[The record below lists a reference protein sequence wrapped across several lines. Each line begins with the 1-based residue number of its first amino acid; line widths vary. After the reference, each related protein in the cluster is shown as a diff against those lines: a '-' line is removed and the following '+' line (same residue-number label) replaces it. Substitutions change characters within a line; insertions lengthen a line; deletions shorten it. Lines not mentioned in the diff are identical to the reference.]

1 MDVVPPPSEPDAPPA
16 PATRATRPSGE
27 ADHRAVT
34 IVTIVAC
41 VAIIAVIGGAMAIDG
56 GGGDVASAT
65 PAAPSPTAVAAP
77 QTMDA
82 HPAAFVVV
90 LTWAR
95 GEGLPVS
102 YYAVTR
108 DGRPVTTLKP
118 DTTTWIDRSVT
129 PETRYV
135 YMVAAVGAD
144 GTRALTRVVAKT
156 PTAPLSTAR
165 PPPPHV
171 RLRVL
176 ELPRREPDRRM
187 AIDAHVSEGSVRH
200 GARRSA
206 SEGVRAHADPE
217 RRHVS
222 GDGLDQ
228 RDREVRRRRCHIH
241 LHGQRPCN
249 GCRRG
254 ARPVGGDEGARDDDP
269 ERSRPARV
277 HRVRRDVLGDRFV
290 GPVGRRRCPAG

>member
-1 MDVVPPPSEPDAPPA
+1 
-16 PATRATRPSGE
+16 
-27 ADHRAVT
+27 VT

-41 VAIIAVIGGAMAIDG
+41 VAIIAVIGGAMAIAG

-90 LTWAR
+90 ITWAQ

-108 DGRPVTTLKP
+108 DGRPITTLKP

-135 YMVAAVGAD
+135 YVVAAVGAD

-156 PTAPLSTAR
+156 PTASLSTAR
-165 PPPPHV
+165 FQGTFNVHLHATSHFGFSNFRGENQTAGWRSTPTCHNGPCDTELADLH
-171 RLRVL
+171 RKAFVL
-176 ELPRREPDRRM
+176 TLTRNGAAYQGTVSISGIVNCAGADVTSTFTVSVH
-187 AIDAHVSEGSVRH
+187 ATDA
-200 GARRSA
+200 GA
-206 SEGVRAHADPE
+206 V
-217 RRHVS
+217 
-222 GDGLDQ
+222 
-228 RDREVRRRRCHIH
+228 RDRWVVTKVQGTMTQSEAAQ
-241 LHGQRPCN
+241 L
-249 GCRRG
+249 GCIASG
-254 ARPVGGDEGARDDDP
+254 ATYSVTG
-269 ERSRPARV
+269 SMV
-277 HRVRRDVLGDRFV
+277 H
-290 GPVGRRRCPAG
+290 

>member
-1 MDVVPPPSEPDAPPA
+1 MCVIPPPSEPYAPPA
-16 PATRATRPSGE
+16 PANPATRPSGE
-27 ADHRAVT
+27 PDHRAVT

-41 VAIIAVIGGAMAIDG
+41 VAIIAVIGGAMAIAG

-90 LTWAR
+90 LTWAH

-108 DGRPVTTLKP
+108 DRRPITTLKP

-135 YMVAAVGAD
+135 YVVAAVGAD

-156 PTAPLSTAR
+156 PMAPLSTAR
-165 PPPPHV
+165 FQGTFNVHLHATSHFGFSNFHGEDQTAGWRSTPACRKGPCDTELADLHRKAFVLTMTRNGAAYQGTVSISGIVKCAGADVTSTFTVSIHV
-171 RLRVL
+171 T
-176 ELPRREPDRRM
+176 D
-187 AIDAHVSEGSVRH
+187 G
-200 GARRSA
+200 GA
-206 SEGVRAHADPE
+206 V
-217 RRHVS
+217 
-222 GDGLDQ
+222 
-228 RDREVRRRRCHIH
+228 RDRWVVTKVQGTMTQSEVAQ
-241 LHGQRPCN
+241 L
-249 GCRRG
+249 GCIASG
-254 ARPVGGDEGARDDDP
+254 ATYSVTG
-269 ERSRPARV
+269 SLV
-277 HRVRRDVLGDRFV
+277 H
-290 GPVGRRRCPAG
+290 

>member
-1 MDVVPPPSEPDAPPA
+1 MDVIPPPSEPDAPPA
-16 PATRATRPSGE
+16 PANPATRPSGE
-27 ADHRAVT
+27 PDHRAVT

-41 VAIIAVIGGAMAIDG
+41 VAIIAVIGGAMAIAG

-90 LTWAR
+90 LTWAQ

-108 DGRPVTTLKP
+108 DGRPITTLKP

-135 YMVAAVGAD
+135 YVVAAVGAD

-165 PPPPHV
+165 FQGTFNVHLHATSHFGFSNFHGEDQTAGWRSTPACRKGPCDTELADLH
-171 RLRVL
+171 RKAFVL
-176 ELPRREPDRRM
+176 TMTRNGAAYQGTVSISGIVKCAGADVTSTFTVSIH
-187 AIDAHVSEGSVRH
+187 ATDA
-200 GARRSA
+200 GA
-206 SEGVRAHADPE
+206 V
-217 RRHVS
+217 
-222 GDGLDQ
+222 
-228 RDREVRRRRCHIH
+228 RDRWVVTKVQGTMTQSEVAQ
-241 LHGQRPCN
+241 L
-249 GCRRG
+249 GCIASG
-254 ARPVGGDEGARDDDP
+254 ATYSVTGSLVD
-269 ERSRPARV
+269 
-277 HRVRRDVLGDRFV
+277 
-290 GPVGRRRCPAG
+290 